1 MPRFTARGAL
11 LESLGLAPVDVTM
24 AGPSPGGPERDVT
37 VGDEQVADGTAG
49 DATAGDET
57 AGDMTVSDE
66 AVIGRQIPA
75 GPTGA
80 PAVPGVWVAGNVADV
95 RAQVLPAAAAG
106 LTAAAAINADLVA
119 AATDAAV
126 DAYRHRAH
134 AMFDEAAWEERYR
147 AKPALWSGRPNPQLV
162 TEVAGL
168 TPGRALD
175 VGCGEGADA
184 IWLAERGWRVSAVDI
199 SRTALDRAA
208 AHAEAAGPRV
218 AGRIDWRHADLR
230 DGTADSGE
238 ALEPGGYD
246 LVSAQFMQLP
256 SDIRRVVFARL
267 AMAVA
272 PGGRLLIVGHHP
284 SDLRTSAHRMHF
296 PDMMYSGEEVAAEL
310 DPEQWELEAVE
321 ARPRSTV
328 DSEGRSTT
336 IHDAVL
342 LARRR
347 GDTA

>member
-1 MPRFTARGAL
+1 
-11 LESLGLAPVDVTM
+11 
-24 AGPSPGGPERDVT
+24 

-119 AATDAAV
+119 EATDAAV
-126 DAYRHRAH
+126 DHYRHRART
-134 AMFDEAAWEERYR
+134 MFDAAAWEERYQ

-184 IWLAERGWRVSAVDI
+184 IWLAERGWRVTAVDI

-208 AHAEAAGPRV
+208 THAEATGEAV
-218 AGRIDWRHADLR
+218 AGRIDWRQADLR
-230 DGTADSGE
+230 QADLRQADLRVDSADPGE
-238 ALEPGGYD
+238 VLEPGGYN
-246 LVSAQFMQLP
+246 LVSAQFMQVP
-256 SDIRRVVFARL
+256 SDVRRVLFARL
-267 AMAVA
+267 ARAVA
-272 PGGRLLIVGHHP
+272 PGGTLLIVGHHP

-296 PDMMYSGEEVAAEL
+296 PDMMYTGEEVAADL
-310 DPEQWELEAVE
+310 DPGHWDIRAAET
-321 ARPRSTV
+321 RPRSTM
-328 DSEGRSTT
+328 DSEGRSVS

-347 GDTA
+347 GEPA